1 MDSQFQ
7 RFLSSI
13 IVCTEEGYSDSDL
26 ATLVRKE
33 HRLDY
38 EDRYID
44 LLSEI
49 IKELLREG
57 KL

>member
-1 MDSQFQ
+1 M
-7 RFLSSI
+7 
-13 IVCTEEGYSDSDL
+13 CTEEGYRDSDL
-26 ATLVRKE
+26 AALVRQE

-38 EDRYID
+38 EDKYID